1 MVGDDHEMVIV
12 VPCYNEASRLRQEVF
27 LHFIE
32 DNQQLS
38 ILFVN
43 DGSNDD
49 TRHILGNLCSQA
61 PRRLHLFNLDT
72 NRGKAEAVP
81 TGFVEAFK
89 WAPNFVA
96 MWDADLSTPLSAVIE
111 FREFMRHNETVLLVM
126 GSRVKLLG
134 RNIKR
139 SCSRHIL
146 GRLAATLISY
156 TLSLDVYDTQCG
168 AKLFRV
174 NNLTK
179 TIFKYPFKSN
189 WIFDV
194 EVIARLIK
202 EIGSIH
208 LNSPHQLIC
217 EIPLR
222 EWSEVGGSKIRPSHY
237 AKSLIDLIRIK
248 MIYSSNNLIL

>member
-1 MVGDDHEMVIV
+1 MVGDEHESVIV
-12 VPCYNEASRLRQEVF
+12 VPCYNEANRLRKEVF
-27 LHFIE
+27 LDFIE
-32 DNQQLS
+32 HNQRIS

-49 TRHILGNLCSQA
+49 TLDILENICSHA
-61 PRRLHLFNLDT
+61 PRRLHLFDLDT
-72 NRGKAEAVP
+72 NRGKAEAVR

-89 WAPNFVA
+89 WEPSFIA

-111 FREFMRHNETVLLVM
+111 FREFMRNNETVLLVM

-139 SCSRHIL
+139 SSSRHVL

-156 TLSLDVYDTQCG
+156 TLNLDVYDTQCG

-174 NNLTK
+174 NDLTK
-179 TIFKYPFKSN
+179 TIFRYPFQST

-202 EIGSIH
+202 AT
-208 LNSPHQLIC
+208 NSKPDTPPHNLIY
-217 EIPLR
+217 EIPLH

-237 AKSLIDLIRIK
+237 AKSLIELIRIK
-248 MIYSSNNLIL
+248 MIYLSNTSAL